1 MTSTA
6 PKPTTSNAGIP
17 VQSDEHS
24 LTQGTDGGIL
34 LHDHYLIEKMAQF
47 NRERVPERV
56 VHAKGGGAFGEFV
69 TTGDVSAYTKAD
81 LFQPGKKTP
90 MLARFST
97 VAGELGSP
105 DTWRDPRGF
114 ALKFYTEHGNY
125 DMVANN
131 TPVFFVK
138 DPMKFQD
145 FIRSQKRRADNHLR
159 DHDMQWDFWTLSPES
174 AHMVTWLMGDRGI
187 PRTWRHMNG
196 YSSHTYMWVN
206 AGGERFWVQY
216 HFKTDQ
222 GIEYFTQDEAD
233 QMASIDTDY
242 HIRDLYEHIDSG
254 EFPSWSL
261 KVQVM
266 PYEDAK
272 NYRFNPFDLTKV
284 WPHGDYPLIDVGT
297 MTLNRNPEN
306 YHTDIEVAAFEPSN
320 LVPGIGVSPDKMLL
334 GRIFSYADTHRYRI
348 GPNYMQ
354 LPVNAPKSPVHS
366 YSKDGPMR
374 YQNAGDPVY
383 APNSYGGPAADTVRF
398 GEAAG
403 WEASSSEMARSA
415 YVQHAEDDDWTQ
427 PGTMVREVLDD
438 AARERLVNN
447 IVGHLLNAVS
457 EPVLQR
463 AFEYWRN
470 VDKNLGDKVEA
481 GVRAKQGEKDPKAAE
496 QANPAREGAQTK
508 A

>member
-261 KVQVM
+261 KVQIM

-272 NYRFNPFDLTKV
+272 KYRFNPFDLTKV

-383 APNSYGGPAADTVRF
+383 APNSYGGPAADTARF

-463 AFEYWRN
+463 ACEYWRN

-496 QANPAREGAQTK
+496 QANPAREGAQAK